1 MGERFNPA
9 IAQDARANKLLAAL
23 PEAALQRLLPDLEYV
38 DLGLGQ
44 VLHEVGETPAY
55 ACFPIN
61 TVVSLLYVMES
72 GESAEIAIVGNEGM
86 VGLSLFMGGGA
97 TSSRAVVQNAGQGFR
112 LSARALEQERQHGS
126 SLLYLLLRYTQALM
140 TQMTLTGACNR
151 HHSVHQQLCRW
162 MLLSLDRLQGNE
174 LVMTQQLIANMLGI
188 TCEKVTEN
196 ALDLHKRGLIDYEN
210 GTILVLDRKGVE
222 KCSCECYLVV
232 KKEYDRL
239 LPAT

>member
-1 MGERFNPA
+1 MGKRFNPA
-9 IAQDARANKLLAAL
+9 IADDASMNRLLGAL
-23 PEAALQRLLPDLEYV
+23 PKADLHRWLPELELV
-38 DLGLGQ
+38 NLDLGQ
-44 VLHEVGETPAY
+44 VLHEVGDTPTDAY
-55 ACFPIN
+55 FPIN
-61 TVVSLLYVMES
+61 TVVSLLYVMDS

-86 VGLSLFMGGGA
+86 VGVSLFMGGGA
-97 TSSRAVVQNAGQGFR
+97 ASSRAVVQNAGQGFR
-112 LSARALEQERQHGS
+112 LSVHALEQECQRGGPI
-126 SLLYLLLRYTQALM
+126 LYLLLRYTQALM

-188 TCEKVTEN
+188 TCEKVTES
-196 ALDLHKRGLIDYEN
+196 ALELHMGGLIDYEQ

-222 KCSCECYLVV
+222 KCSCECYSVV

-239 LPAT
+239 LPGT